1 MTASMKLALTPADRA
16 AAAAWTQT
24 HGPLWA
30 AETLHT
36 DTQQPFLSLVTPS
49 SEDGMTSWLIV
60 REAAGL
66 LLLDPN
72 TGDTRATA
80 ATMEEALSFVE
91 EVEEAFAQEAGMTG
105 AEQDA
110 AAVWAAGQGN
120 GWGVETFHAD
130 DGRTALGVFSPHR
143 WDETFD
149 AEQYAFIVTRSAE
162 GVALLETRSFAELGI
177 FASVGAAL
185 AHAGSVPQSAN

>member
-1 MTASMKLALTPADRA
+1 MTASMNLALTPADHA

-24 HGPLWA
+24 HGSLWA
-30 AETLHT
+30 VETLHT

-49 SEDGMTSWLIV
+49 SEGGMTSWLIA

-72 TGDTRATA
+72 TGETRATA

-91 EVEEAFAQEAGMTG
+91 EVEEAFAQGVGITG

-130 DGRTALGVFSPHR
+130 DGRSALGIFSPHR
-143 WDETFD
+143 WDETSD

-162 GVALLETRSFAELGI
+162 GVALLETRSFTDLKV
-177 FASVGAAL
+177 FADVEAAL
-185 AHAGSVPQSAN
+185 GHAAVVATAS